1 MTCAEFQEHLDPFF
15 DNELGLAEAQKIQQH
30 IEQCSAC
37 EAIYAARLAVREAL
51 QKPEV
56 RFTPPVDLQD
66 QIQAELSKQVRPA
79 PRRQLA
85 PADIP
90 ILQLASTVPGRCRGG
105 SPACGSASPSFPL
118 QTDRPTAF

>member
-37 EAIYAARLAVREAL
+37 EAIYASRLAVREAL

-56 RFTPPVDLQD
+56 RFTPPVDLQGLGGAGACRHSNSP
-66 QIQAELSKQVRPA
+66 IGFCRPWPV
-79 PRRQLA
+79 PRRF
-85 PADIP
+85 
-90 ILQLASTVPGRCRGG
+90 SCF
-105 SPACGSASPSFPL
+105 GSASPSFPL
-118 QTDRPTAF
+118 QTDRPAAF

>member
-37 EAIYAARLAVREAL
+37 EAIYASRLAVREAL

-56 RFTPPVDLQD
+56 RFTPPVDLQG
-66 QIQAELSKQVRPA
+66 QIQAELSIGFCRPWPV
-79 PRRQLA
+79 PRRF
-85 PADIP
+85 
-90 ILQLASTVPGRCRGG
+90 SCF
-105 SPACGSASPSFPL
+105 GSASPSFPL
-118 QTDRPTAF
+118 QTDRPAAF